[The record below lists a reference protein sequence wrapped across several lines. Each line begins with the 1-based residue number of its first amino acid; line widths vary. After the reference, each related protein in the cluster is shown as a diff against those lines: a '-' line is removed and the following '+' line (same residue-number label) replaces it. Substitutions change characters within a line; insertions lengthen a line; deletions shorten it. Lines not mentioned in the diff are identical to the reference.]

1 LKNEEKKFKRI
12 YGNKGVSKMKKEFK
26 RDVTDVTLA
35 LNKKLISQYEE
46 AKALLEKTIKSL
58 EIIKNDIWEKIPHQE
73 HDLWI

>member
-58 EIIKNDIWEKIPHQE
+58 EIIKNDI
-73 HDLWI
+73 

>member
-1 LKNEEKKFKRI
+1 
-12 YGNKGVSKMKKEFK
+12 MKKEFK

-58 EIIKNDIWEKIPHQE
+58 EIIKNDI
-73 HDLWI
+73 